1 MYLYDEIDQRI
12 VDERVAQFRDQTR
25 RFLAG
30 KLSEE
35 EFRALRLRNGLYI
48 QRYAPMLR
56 IAIPYGIVSSRQLR
70 KLAHIAR
77 TYDRGYGHFSTRQN
91 LQLNWPK
98 LEDVP
103 EILAELATVQM
114 HAIQTSGNCV
124 RNITTDHF
132 AGIAPDEVVD
142 SLVWCEILR
151 QWSTFHP
158 EFTYLPRKFKIA
170 ISGSPADRAATGV
183 HDIGLLA
190 LRNDAGEVGFRV
202 LVGGGLGRAPMVGH
216 VIRQFLPWR
225 HLLTYIEAILRVYN
239 RHGRRDNIHKARIK
253 VLVKEQ
259 GPQAFREE
267 VDAEWAHL
275 ENGSATLTAEEVE
288 RVAARFTRPQYEDL
302 PTEQAERASHSP
314 VFWSWLRRNV
324 HPHRV
329 PGYAAVTLSLKKTGV
344 PPGDLTSGQMDAVAG
359 LADTYSFGELRVTH
373 EQNLV
378 LADVR
383 QRDLLAL
390 WSEAKRLGLATPNIG
405 LLTNIIAC
413 PGGDF
418 CSLANARSIPVAEA
432 IQRRFDDLDHV
443 FDIGELDLNISGC
456 MNACGHHHVG
466 HIGILG
472 VDKNGEEWYQIEVG
486 GSQTRVPAAPA
497 ALGRVI
503 GRSFAAEEVPDA
515 IERLI
520 EVYLERRDSDAER
533 FVDVVHRIGVAPF
546 KERVYGN
553 ADPRRDNRERQLA
566 AV

>member
-1 MYLYDEIDQRI
+1 MYQYDEIDQRI

-30 KLSEE
+30 KLGED

-48 QRYAPMLR
+48 QRHAPMLR
-56 IAIPYGIVSSRQLR
+56 IAIPYGILSSPQLR
-70 KLAHIAR
+70 KLASIAR

-91 LQLNWPK
+91 LQLNWPR

-142 SLVWCEILR
+142 SLVWSEILR

-183 HDIGLLA
+183 HDIGLIA
-190 LRNDAGEVGFRV
+190 LRNDAGEIGFRV
-202 LVGGGLGRAPMVGH
+202 LVGGGLGRTPIVGH
-216 VIRQFLPWR
+216 VIREFLPWR

-239 RHGRRDNIHKARIK
+239 RYGRRDNLQKARIK
-253 VLVKEQ
+253 ILVKER

-267 VDAEWAHL
+267 VDAEWVHL
-275 ENGSATLTAEEVE
+275 ENGPATLTEAEVE
-288 RVAARFTRPQYEDL
+288 RVAERFTRPQYETLSD
-302 PTEQAERASHSP
+302 EP
-314 VFWSWLRRNV
+314 VQTMGTGPGFGAWLKRNV

-344 PPGDLTSGQMDAVAG
+344 PPGDLTDAQMEAVAD
-359 LADTYSFGELRVTH
+359 LADRYSFGELRVTH

-383 QRDLLAL
+383 QRDLHEL
-390 WSEAKRLGLATPNIG
+390 WSEARHVGLATPNIG

-413 PGGDF
+413 PGGI
-418 CSLANARSIPVAEA
+418 SARSPMRAPPDRGSDPAQV
-432 IQRRFDDLDHV
+432 RRPGLRVRHRRARPEHFGLH
-443 FDIGELDLNISGC
+443 ERMRPPPRRPHRNPRC
-456 MNACGHHHVG
+456 RQERR
-466 HIGILG
+466 G
-472 VDKNGEEWYQIEVG
+472 V
-486 GSQTRVPAAPA
+486 VP
-497 ALGRVI
+497 GRD
-503 GRSFAAEEVPDA
+503 RRQPDA
-515 IERLI
+515 
-520 EVYLERRDSDAER
+520 
-533 FVDVVHRIGVAPF
+533 G
-546 KERVYGN
+546 
-553 ADPRRDNRERQLA
+553 PRRARRARPRGRAIVLRRGSAGRDRA
-566 AV
+566 ADRGLPGAPRFGRGAFHRRRASHRRRTIQGAGIWRPW